1 MFNGNDVYNLADG
14 WLELESDPG
23 LFTLLLEDMGV
34 PDVQVEEI
42 YDLQAEKLAGGADS
56 KGHDVLGFIFLFKW
70 IEERRSRRKNIDEEH
85 LYVKDPEIVNDIFFA
100 QQMVPN
106 SCATHALVSI
116 LLNCPSQ
123 DLGQA
128 LSSLKSH
135 VEGTDSETKGLA
147 IGNCPAL
154 AAAHNAHAVPRA
166 RRRLEKQNNSLP
178 VSVGSRYTGEAFHFV
193 SYVPINGRLYEL
205 DGLKPY
211 PIDHGPVSED
221 WTEKFRQVIIERL
234 GIATGGE
241 PYHDIRFALMAV
253 IPSIAKDC
261 LRRLEML
268 RTNKMIV
275 IEALTQ
281 LVEQHDGKPPIK
293 NEEDSK
299 EVLDQLEQDV
309 TRVLKER
316 SAVMKKKITS
326 RTSSL
331 DSSCPPGSP
340 FQNNPQ
346 LMSHDYAKSPLM
358 EDIEMD
364 ETTYEDNSK
373 PVVNG
378 DAKKHD
384 AGEVEVVDI
393 SEESAITA
401 FDPRTKELFEPH
413 RFAPKDLLTLLK
425 TIESDIHSCNDTL
438 RDEME
443 KRKKHR
449 IDDCRRVHDYDE
461 FITTFIAMLAER
473 GHLGDL
479 LEHGM
484 NISNST
490 TKKKILSSNS
500 NNGMTNGSS
509 SSGRQKS
516 SNNKLSKKHN
526 KKARGR
532 PKCKK

>member
-1 MFNGNDVYNLADG
+1 
-14 WLELESDPG
+14 
-23 LFTLLLEDMGV
+23 MG
-34 PDVQVEEI
+34 
-42 YDLQAEKLAGGADS
+42 
-56 KGHDVLGFIFLFKW
+56 
-70 IEERRSRRKNIDEEH
+70 
-85 LYVKDPEIVNDIFFA
+85 
-100 QQMVPN
+100 
-106 SCATHALVSI
+106 
-116 LLNCPSQ
+116 
-123 DLGQA
+123 
-128 LSSLKSH
+128 H

-147 IGNCPAL
+147 IGNCPQL
-154 AAAHNAHAVPRA
+154 AAAHNANAVPRA

-178 VSVGSRYTGEAFHFV
+178 TVVTGSRYTGEAFHFV

-253 IPSIAKDC
+253 VPDRRKDG

-268 RTNKMIV
+268 RTNRMIV
-275 IEALTQ
+275 IDALTQ
-281 LVEQHDGKPPIK
+281 LVEQHDGKSVMNNALK
-293 NEEDSK
+293 SEDDVENEEEQHSK
-299 EVLDQLEQDV
+299 ETIDQLEQDV

-316 SAVMKKKITS
+316 NAVMKKKITS

-340 FQNNPQ
+340 FQMNPQ

-358 EDIEMD
+358 EDIEAEDSEVAQNITD
-364 ETTYEDNSK
+364 EISK
-373 PVVNG
+373 PLSSNG
-378 DAKKHD
+378 ASDVLATTTANKESPKSLEKNND
-384 AGEVEVVDI
+384 VK
-393 SEESAITA
+393 SEENVISG
-401 FDPRTKELFEPH
+401 FDPWTKELFEPH

-425 TIESDIHSCNDTL
+425 TIESDIQSCNDTL

-443 KRKKHR
+443 KRKKPR

-532 PKCKK
+532 P

>member
-1 MFNGNDVYNLADG
+1 
-14 WLELESDPG
+14 
-23 LFTLLLEDMGV
+23 MG
-34 PDVQVEEI
+34 
-42 YDLQAEKLAGGADS
+42 
-56 KGHDVLGFIFLFKW
+56 
-70 IEERRSRRKNIDEEH
+70 
-85 LYVKDPEIVNDIFFA
+85 
-100 QQMVPN
+100 
-106 SCATHALVSI
+106 
-116 LLNCPSQ
+116 
-123 DLGQA
+123 
-128 LSSLKSH
+128 
-135 VEGTDSETKGLA
+135 
-147 IGNCPAL
+147 
-154 AAAHNAHAVPRA
+154 
-166 RRRLEKQNNSLP
+166 
-178 VSVGSRYTGEAFHFV
+178 
-193 SYVPINGRLYEL
+193 
-205 DGLKPY
+205 
-211 PIDHGPVSED
+211 
-221 WTEKFRQVIIERL
+221 
-234 GIATGGE
+234 
-241 PYHDIRFALMAV
+241 
-253 IPSIAKDC
+253 
-261 LRRLEML
+261 

-358 EDIEMD
+358 EDIIE
-364 ETTYEDNSK
+364 EGVE
-373 PVVNG
+373 
-378 DAKKHD
+378 
-384 AGEVEVVDI
+384 EVEEIDDKNDGIEVIDLEA
-393 SEESAITA
+393 EENDPVKQ
-401 FDPRTKELFEPH
+401 FDPKIKQLFEPH
-413 RFAPKDLLTLLK
+413 QFAPKDLLVLLK
-425 TIESDIHSCNDTL
+425 TIESDIHSCNLVL
-438 RDEME
+438 RDESD

-484 NISNST
+484 SISNST

-532 PKCKK
+532 PKCRR

>member
-1 MFNGNDVYNLADG
+1 M
-14 WLELESDPG
+14 
-23 LFTLLLEDMGV
+23 
-34 PDVQVEEI
+34 
-42 YDLQAEKLAGGADS
+42 
-56 KGHDVLGFIFLFKW
+56 
-70 IEERRSRRKNIDEEH
+70 
-85 LYVKDPEIVNDIFFA
+85 
-100 QQMVPN
+100 
-106 SCATHALVSI
+106 
-116 LLNCPSQ
+116 
-123 DLGQA
+123 
-128 LSSLKSH
+128 
-135 VEGTDSETKGLA
+135 
-147 IGNCPAL
+147 
-154 AAAHNAHAVPRA
+154 
-166 RRRLEKQNNSLP
+166 
-178 VSVGSRYTGEAFHFV
+178 
-193 SYVPINGRLYEL
+193 
-205 DGLKPY
+205 
-211 PIDHGPVSED
+211 
-221 WTEKFRQVIIERL
+221 
-234 GIATGGE
+234 
-241 PYHDIRFALMAV
+241 
-253 IPSIAKDC
+253 
-261 LRRLEML
+261 
-268 RTNKMIV
+268 
-275 IEALTQ
+275 
-281 LVEQHDGKPPIK
+281 
-293 NEEDSK
+293 
-299 EVLDQLEQDV
+299 
-309 TRVLKER
+309 
-316 SAVMKKKITS
+316 
-326 RTSSL
+326 
-331 DSSCPPGSP
+331 
-340 FQNNPQ
+340 
-346 LMSHDYAKSPLM
+346 
-358 EDIEMD
+358 
-364 ETTYEDNSK
+364 
-373 PVVNG
+373 VNG

>member
-42 YDLQAEKLAGGADS
+42 YDLQAEKLTGDS
-56 KGHDVLGFIFLFKW
+56 RGHDVLGFIFLFKW

-85 LYVKDPEIVNDIFFA
+85 LYVKDPDVVNSIFFA
-100 QQMVPN
+100 QQVVPN

-116 LLNCPSQ
+116 LLNCPNQ
-123 DLGQA
+123 NIGPA
-128 LSSLKSH
+128 LTELKSH
-135 VEGTDSETKGLA
+135 VDGTDSETKGLA
-147 IGNCPAL
+147 IGNCPQL

-166 RRRLEKQNNSLP
+166 RRRTEKQNTALP
-178 VSVGSRYTGEAFHFV
+178 TLVTGRSEAFHFV

-211 PIDHGPVSED
+211 PIDHGPVSDD
-221 WTEKFRQVIIERL
+221 WTENFRQVITDRL

-253 IPSIAKDC
+253 VPDRRKDC
-261 LRRLEML
+261 MKRLEML
-268 RTNKMIV
+268 KTNKMIV
-275 IEALTQ
+275 VDALTQ
-281 LVEQHDGKPPIK
+281 LVEQHDGKTIDVK
-293 NEEDSK
+293 QEES
-299 EVLDQLEQDV
+299 EEAIEQLEIDV

-316 SAVMKKKITS
+316 NVVKRKKICS

-358 EDIEMD
+358 EEVK
-364 ETTYEDNSK
+364 EEEDNEEDGSHK
-373 PVVNG
+373 G
-378 DAKKHD
+378 DELKSEDKDSGAK
-384 AGEVEVVDI
+384 
-393 SEESAITA
+393 SEEDEGCSEAIST
-401 FDPRTKELFEPH
+401 FDPRTKQLFEPH

-425 TIESDIHSCNDTL
+425 TIEVDIHSCMDTL
-438 RDEME
+438 RDEND

-449 IDDCRRVHDYDE
+449 IDDSRRVHDYDE
-461 FITTFIAMLAER
+461 FITTFLAMLAER

-479 LEHGM
+479 LEHSM
-484 NISNST
+484 NLNVSSSKKKPPSLNTSNGSVNGSNSSMSKSKSKVT
-490 TKKKILSSNS
+490 LCKKYL
-500 NNGMTNGSS
+500 
-509 SSGRQKS
+509 QKG
-516 SNNKLSKKHN
+516 
-526 KKARGR
+526 RGR
-532 PKCKK
+532 PKKKK

>member
-1 MFNGNDVYNLADG
+1 MFNGNDVYNLVDG

-42 YDLQAEKLAGGADS
+42 YDLQAERLTDS
-56 KGHDVLGFIFLFKW
+56 RGQDVLGFIFLFKW

-85 LYVKDPEIVNDIFFA
+85 LYVKDPDVVNNIFFA

-116 LLNCPSQ
+116 LLNCSNQ
-123 DLGQA
+123 DIGPA
-128 LSSLKSH
+128 LSQLKSH
-135 VEGTDSETKGLA
+135 VEGTDSETKGWA
-147 IGNCPAL
+147 IGNCPPL

-166 RRRLEKQNNSLP
+166 RRRQEKQNNAIP
-178 VSVGSRYTGEAFHFV
+178 TVVTGSRYTGEAFHFV

-211 PIDHGPVSED
+211 PIDHGSVNED
-221 WTEKFRQVIIERL
+221 WTENFRQVIIDRL

-253 IPSIAKDC
+253 VPDRRKDC
-261 LRRLEML
+261 LNRLEML
-268 RTNKMIV
+268 QTNKAIV
-275 IEALTQ
+275 IDALTQ
-281 LVEQHDGKPPIK
+281 LVEQHDGRAVKP
-293 NEEDSK
+293 DSA
-299 EVLDQLEQDV
+299 EQLEIDV
-309 TRVLKER
+309 TRVLKEKN
-316 SAVMKKKITS
+316 AVLKKISS

-358 EDIEMD
+358 EDVSTINEDDEDVGEEGSQEKPIEVD
-364 ETTYEDNSK
+364 LAAEDSADDKSISK
-373 PVVNG
+373 
-378 DAKKHD
+378 
-384 AGEVEVVDI
+384 
-393 SEESAITA
+393 

-413 RFAPKDLLTLLK
+413 TFAPKDLLLLLK
-425 TIESDIHSCNDTL
+425 TIEVDIAGCNEIL
-438 RDEME
+438 RDESE

-449 IDDCRRVHDYDE
+449 IDDCRRVHDYDD

-479 LEHGM
+479 LEHSL
-484 NISNST
+484 NLSSSAVS
-490 TKKKILSSNS
+490 KKKTSTNSSNGHS
-500 NNGMTNGSS
+500 GGVNS
-509 SSGRQKS
+509 SSGGTNKTKNS
-516 SNNKLSKKHN
+516 KLSGSRRNAKC
-526 KKARGR
+526 RGR
-532 PKCKK
+532 PKKKK

>member
-1 MFNGNDVYNLADG
+1 M
-14 WLELESDPG
+14 
-23 LFTLLLEDMGV
+23 
-34 PDVQVEEI
+34 
-42 YDLQAEKLAGGADS
+42 
-56 KGHDVLGFIFLFKW
+56 
-70 IEERRSRRKNIDEEH
+70 
-85 LYVKDPEIVNDIFFA
+85 
-100 QQMVPN
+100 
-106 SCATHALVSI
+106 
-116 LLNCPSQ
+116 
-123 DLGQA
+123 
-128 LSSLKSH
+128 
-135 VEGTDSETKGLA
+135 GTDSETKGLA
-147 IGNCPAL
+147 IGNCPQL

-166 RRRLEKQNNSLP
+166 RRRQEKQNNAIP
-178 VSVGSRYTGEAFHFV
+178 SVVTGSRYTGQAFHFV
-193 SYVPINGRLYEL
+193 SYVPINGRLFEL

-221 WTEKFRQVIIERL
+221 WTENFRQVITDRL

-253 IPSIAKDC
+253 VPDRRKDC
-261 LRRLEML
+261 YKRLEML
-268 RTNKMIV
+268 NTNKMIV
-275 IEALTQ
+275 VDALRQ
-281 LVEQHDGKPPIK
+281 LVEQHDGGAK
-293 NEEDSK
+293 NGDSSDDSK
-299 EVLDQLEQDV
+299 EAIQMLEQDV
-309 TRVLKER
+309 QRVLKEKN
-316 SAVMKKKITS
+316 AVLKKQKKISS

-364 ETTYEDNSK
+364 ESTSEDNSK